1 MRMRCHALLLAG
13 LTLLCA
19 CASEPARHGEVI
31 TMKAGE
37 ASAVS
42 GYPAPGTVWRLDEKD
57 LKALSPA
64 PIVPAPPPP
73 RLAPP
78 PRPNEA
84 YPSGYHY
91 GPPPSLYWGPR
102 F

>member
-1 MRMRCHALLLAG
+1 MRRLYPLLAA

-19 CASEPARHGEVI
+19 CASPPPRYGEVV

-37 ASAVS
+37 ASAAS
-42 GYPAPGTVWRLDEKD
+42 GYPAPGTVWRLDEHD

-73 RLAPP
+73 RLPP
-78 PRPNEA
+78 PRRPNEA
-84 YPSGYHY
+84 YPPGYYY
-91 GPPPSLYWGPR
+91 GPPPSLYWGPG